1 MKMLKYAMGF
11 IFYWFMTVLI
21 ILIISVCFNIE
32 CTWLNATGI
41 WFCIVFVLVHLAIIR
56 GLLK

>member
-1 MKMLKYAMGF
+1 MKILKYAISF
-11 IFYWFMTVLI
+11 IFYWFMAVLT
-21 ILIISVCFNIE
+21 ILIIATCFNIE
-32 CTWLNATGI
+32 CTWLTATGI